1 MDIWRF
7 WFRVFVV
14 LILASG
20 TAPADEAGDSQALRL
35 VDEGHALIVQ
45 KQFREAEDAFER
57 ALKRDRKLIP
67 AMKGLGKVGVLQED
81 WGKAKKWYQKVL
93 KTIPEDPETLYH
105 LALSHRETGKFKA
118 TLFRKREWDKAER
131 YFKRLIAADSL
142 YLDGFYQ
149 YATLE
154 RYRRK
159 YREAIYLGHRQVAAK
174 PHLTASQRGLFRLY
188 RYLLDHGDPVEAKGW
203 LEIQGTEHADYFVG
217 EAERLA
223 GDLEQA
229 GETLKAWLASDSAI
243 SPAPARLSLARVY
256 YALGPPRTAEAYF
269 FEAVD
274 HIRNRLDAELI
285 FEDVKYVVTDKEL
298 RHFLSL
304 VTPEDYADF
313 FRRFWL
319 RRDPTPALSY
329 NARLAEHYRRLMV
342 AETYYRY
349 DELRAW
355 FNNPDKLS
363 VFNFPPAF
371 ALNDRLNDKGL
382 IYIRHGDPADRARTI
397 DQDLIQNESWFYD
410 PTPALPQMIFHFNID
425 RHGTRNNWRL
435 APYPPTLED
444 RDMWGP
450 PYLYPDRFRDPL
462 YQMQIQNEITL
473 QSRQAVDVALRTDRH
488 TWLDVD
494 PLPFHMYIGFFKG
507 KEKTDAVC
515 FYGVPL
521 SDKNLENLADTS
533 AVYEYGMTLHDRDW
547 NRVARQREG
556 VLRQDMRWFEGMG
569 LGTIRFR
576 VKPDTYN
583 NAFFIQQTREGRFGG
598 WKGTLEVPAFSQV
611 RLDVSSIVPAYEIAA
626 ADSIRFAFRDHRLV
640 PNPTRRFDPA
650 RPMYVYFEVYN
661 LTPDEFGTTSFVIEY
676 TVAKIE
682 KETKTVLED
691 LLRIFGSKD
700 KPTTSVAIEHL
711 GDTPDSA
718 EYLALDLSNAGKGDF
733 RLNVRVKD
741 LHSGEEKQAFLDLEL
756 KAD

>member
-1 MDIWRF
+1 MDIWHF

-14 LILASG
+14 LVLASG
-20 TAPADEAGDSQALRL
+20 IAQADETGTPQAMRL

-67 AMKGLGKVGVLQED
+67 AIKGLGKVGVLQED
-81 WGKAKKWYQKVL
+81 WGKAKKWYEKVL
-93 KTIPEDPETLYH
+93 KTIPEDPEALYN

-118 TLFRKREWDKAER
+118 TLFRKREWDKAEK

-154 RYRRK
+154 RYREK
-159 YREAIYLGHRQVAAK
+159 YREAIYLGHRQAAAK
-174 PHLTASQRGLFRLY
+174 PHLTAIQRGLFRLY
-188 RYLLDHGDPVEAKGW
+188 RYLLDHGNPVEAKGW
-203 LEIQGTEHADYFVG
+203 LETQETEHADYFVG
-217 EAERLA
+217 EAKRLS
-223 GDLEQA
+223 GDLEAA
-229 GETLKAWLASDSAI
+229 GEALKAWLASDAAI

-256 YALGPPRTAEAYF
+256 YTLSSPQMAEGFF

-285 FEDVKYVVTDKEL
+285 FEDVKYIVTDREL
-298 RHFLSL
+298 QRFLSL

-319 RRDPTPALSY
+319 RRDPTPALSH

-349 DELRAW
+349 DGLRAW

-450 PYLYPDRFRDPL
+450 PYLYPERFKDPL

-473 QSRQAVDVALRTDRH
+473 QSRRAVDVALRTDRH

-494 PLPFHMYIGFFKG
+494 PLPFHVYIGFFKG

-533 AVYEYGMTLHDRDW
+533 AVYEYGMTLHDRNW
-547 NRVARQREG
+547 NRVVQQREG
-556 VLRQDMRWFEGMG
+556 VIRRDMRWFEGMG

-576 VKPDTYN
+576 VEPDTYN

-626 ADSIRFAFRDHRLV
+626 ADSGRFAFRDHRLV

-661 LTPDEFGTTSFVIEY
+661 LTPDAFGTTSFAIEY
-676 TVAKIE
+676 TVAKIQ
-682 KETKTVLED
+682 KETNTVLED

-700 KPTTSVAIEHL
+700 KPTTSVEVEYL

-733 RLNVRVKD
+733 RLNMRVKD

-756 KAD
+756 KPD